1 MEQEYYDFEELG
13 TMWHLCTPGEFVGV
27 IFREKCDYVFG
38 MNLIALCAAEF
49 SSKLK
54 ILTFQIMSNHLHFV
68 LICDEEVLLQFFS
81 SLKKRL
87 KRYLANSEYPVNLSC
102 FIPNYF
108 KISDIRYLQT
118 VIVYVNRNGYLIDK
132 NTTPF
137 TYEWG
142 ANRYFFNKFTHYE
155 HNLLLGSLSL
165 DKKRFL
171 FKSRNFEIPSDYIL
185 TGEYIS
191 PLSYCDIPLAES
203 IFKDAN
209 HYFHLSSRQIETYS
223 TIARELGDKVTY
235 TDEEIFSAVMS
246 LCMKRFDVKNPSLLT
261 RDAKIEMAKTLHY
274 DYNASNKQ
282 IKRILRLD
290 DYVLE
295 SLFPNRV
302 R

>member
-1 MEQEYYDFEELG
+1 MEHEYFDFEELG
-13 TMWHLCTPGEFVGV
+13 TMWHLCTPGEFVGL
-27 IFREKCDYVFG
+27 IFRERSDYVFG

-49 SSKLK
+49 SPKLK

-68 LICDEEVLLQFFS
+68 LICEEAVLLQFFN
-81 SLKKRL
+81 SLCKRL
-87 KRYLANSEYPVNLSC
+87 KRYLANSQNNVNLAC
-102 FIPNYF
+102 FTPNYF
-108 KISDIRYLQT
+108 KISDLRYLQA

-132 NTTPF
+132 NATPF

-155 HNLLLGSLSL
+155 YNLLLGSLSI
-165 DKKRFL
+165 DKKRSL
-171 FKSRNFEIPSDYIL
+171 FKSRSFEIPSDYIL
-185 TGEYIS
+185 TGDYIS

-203 IFKDAN
+203 FFKDAS
-209 HYFHLSSRQIETYS
+209 HYFHLSSRQMETYS
-223 TIARELGDKVTY
+223 SIAKELGDKITY
-235 TDEEIFSAVMS
+235 TDEEIFSAVIS
-246 LCMKRFDVKNPSLLT
+246 LCMKRYDVKNPSVLN
-261 RDAKIEMAKTLHY
+261 RDAKIEMAKTMHY

-290 DYVLE
+290 DIVLE

>member
-1 MEQEYYDFEELG
+1 MEHEYFDFEELG
-13 TMWHLCTPGEFVGV
+13 TMWHLCTPGEFIGL
-27 IFREKCDYVFG
+27 IFRERCDYVFG
-38 MNLIALCAAEF
+38 MNLIALCASEF

-68 LICDEEVLLQFFS
+68 LICEEEVLLQFFNS
-81 SLKKRL
+81 FKKRL
-87 KRYLANSEYPVNLSC
+87 KRYLANLQYPVKLTS
-102 FIPNYF
+102 FIPHYF
-108 KISDIRYLQT
+108 KISDLKYLQT
-118 VIVYVNRNGYLIDK
+118 VIVYVNRNGYLVDK

-165 DKKRFL
+165 DKKRSL
-171 FKSRNFEIPSDYIL
+171 FKSRNFEIPPDYIFS
-185 TGEYIS
+185 GEYIS
-191 PLSYCDIPLAES
+191 PLSYCDISLAES
-203 IFKDAN
+203 IFKNAS

-223 TIARELGDKVTY
+223 SIAKELGDKVTY

-246 LCMKRFDVKNPSLLT
+246 LCLKRYDVKNPSVLN
-261 RDAKIEMAKTLHY
+261 RDYKIEVAKIMHY

-282 IKRILRLD
+282 IKRLLRLD
-290 DYVLE
+290 DIVLE